1 MSHRKKQT
9 IWLNSHLIKI
19 SENSTRKKFMYFLF
33 MKYFAFFPYFFVSWS
48 ECDCAYL
55 YIKEGLKMIWG
66 KEYFNAR

>member
-1 MSHRKKQT
+1 
-9 IWLNSHLIKI
+9 
-19 SENSTRKKFMYFLF
+19 MYFLF

-66 KEYFNAR
+66 KEYFTAR